1 MRIAL
6 ATPYYV
12 SGFGI
17 ENRVTE
23 LIKHLP
29 PDIDKKILCLQYSR
43 PAPRGTTI
51 TQLPKPLHLLTSHRS
66 VRFSVTSRLIRNAYF
81 RPILRNC
88 DIIDAQYFPM
98 TALPRA
104 QKNIITWHSVT
115 FPEYANNAKE
125 AKIWNKEYQT
135 ILDNMRKADLVI
147 PVSKWAEGEVKQ
159 FDNSIPTA
167 IVPNGVDL
175 NKFIF
180 KPLERRE
187 KTIIS
192 VGRFTPH
199 KGHLEIIS
207 ILKQVIDELKDSK
220 IRLILIGTKS
230 NKEYF
235 AGLEKYA
242 ESIGINRV
250 SMVEAVQRAYSCD
263 RTSALDLIKE
273 SKNLNIPP
281 PKSPISYLTDVPD
294 IAMPSIYQMGDIFV
308 SCSHWEGF
316 GMPMIEAQACGLP
329 ALGYRMCSHPEVVA
343 NQDFLSEENDTWSI
357 AENIK
362 RLLTDDDYYNKS
374 ALQARAFAEQ
384 FGWDIVAKQYL
395 STIKRVVDS

>member
-1 MRIAL
+1 MKIAL

-29 PDIDKKILCLQYSR
+29 PNIDKKILCLRYSR
-43 PAPRGTTI
+43 PVPRGITV
-51 TQLPKPLHLLTSHRS
+51 TQLPRPLHLLTSHRS
-66 VRFSVTSRLIRNAYF
+66 VRFSAVARLIRNAYF
-81 RPILRNC
+81 KSILRDC
-88 DIIDAQYFPM
+88 DVIDAQYFPM

-104 QKNIITWHSVT
+104 KKNIITWHSVT
-115 FPEYANNAKE
+115 FPEFANNAEE

-135 ILDNMRKADLVI
+135 ILKNMRKADLVI
-147 PVSKWAEGEVKQ
+147 PVSKWAEGEVKR

-175 NKFIF
+175 NKLIF
-180 KPLERRE
+180 KPLDRRE

-199 KGHLEIIS
+199 KGHLEVIS

-220 IRLILIGTKS
+220 IKLILVGTNS
-230 NKEYF
+230 NKDYF

-242 ESIGINRV
+242 KSIGIKGMSV
-250 SMVEAVQRAYSCD
+250 VEAVQRTYDCD
-263 RTSALDLIKE
+263 KASALDLIKE
-273 SKNLNIPP
+273 SRNLNIPP

-316 GMPMIEAQACGLP
+316 GMPMLEAQACGLP
-329 ALGYRMCSHPEVVA
+329 ALGYRICSHPEVVA
-343 NQDFLSEENDTWSI
+343 NQNLLSEENDTWSI

-362 RLLTDDDYYNKS
+362 KLLTDDDYYNKS
-374 ALQARAFAEQ
+374 ALEARAFAEQ
-384 FGWDIVAKQYL
+384 FRWENVSKQYL
-395 STIKRVVDS
+395 STIKKVVES

>member
-1 MRIAL
+1 MKIAL

-29 PDIDKKILCLQYSR
+29 SDIDKKILCLRSSR
-43 PAPRGTTI
+43 PVPRGI
-51 TQLPKPLHLLTSHRS
+51 TVAQLPRPLHLLTSHRS
-66 VRFSVTSRLIRNAYF
+66 VRFSAVAKLIRNAYF
-81 RPILRNC
+81 KSILRDC
-88 DIIDAQYFPM
+88 DVIDAQYFPM

-104 QKNIITWHSVT
+104 KKNIITWHSVT
-115 FPEYANNAKE
+115 FPEFANNAKE

-135 ILDNMRKADLVI
+135 ILKNMRKADLVI
-147 PVSKWAEGEVKQ
+147 PVSKWAEEEIKQ

-167 IVPNGVDL
+167 VVPNGVDL
-175 NKFIF
+175 NKLIF
-180 KPLERRE
+180 KPLDRRE

-199 KGHLEIIS
+199 KGHLEVIS
-207 ILKQVIDELKDSK
+207 ILKQVTDELQDSK
-220 IRLILIGTKS
+220 IKLILVGTNS
-230 NKEYF
+230 NKDYF
-235 AGLEKYA
+235 TGLGKYA
-242 ESIGINRV
+242 KSIGI
-250 SMVEAVQRAYSCD
+250 
-263 RTSALDLIKE
+263 
-273 SKNLNIPP
+273 
-281 PKSPISYLTDVPD
+281 KSSISYLTDVPD
-294 IAMPSIYQMGDIFV
+294 IAMPSIYQMGDVFV

-329 ALGYRMCSHPEVVA
+329 ALGYKMCSHPEVVA
-343 NQDFLSEENDTWSI
+343 NQNFLSGENDTWSI

-362 RLLTDDDYYNKS
+362 KLLTDDNYYNQS

-384 FGWDIVAKQYL
+384 FGWEIVAKQYL